1 METSILQKIKKKT
14 SELLLNSG
22 RVLEVRHWSNAAM
35 TEIDLHLP
43 GSAMENWTEAVYIK
57 FKVAGFTYRDYT
69 PFAWD
74 TDTST
79 CSLLIDTAHEG
90 PGSQW
95 AQNLQSGDTVH
106 FFKAVSARQGL
117 HATDLVVALG
127 DASSLAHLLALQQL
141 TLPLSRFDGT
151 VLLPNQ
157 EQQGL
162 FKDYFRSP
170 LRPVDD
176 EAQMIAWLE
185 RQGYCTA
192 HTRFYL
198 TGNHHLVNRLRR
210 VLKDMGHSHIR
221 VKGFWS

>member
-1 METSILQKIKKKT
+1 
-14 SELLLNSG
+14 
-22 RVLEVRHWSNAAM
+22 M

-74 TDTST
+74 AETST
-79 CSLLIDTAHEG
+79 CSLLVDTGHDG

-95 AQNLQSGDTVH
+95 AQSLRNGDTVY
-106 FFKAVSARQGL
+106 FFKAVSARQPL
-117 HATDLVVALG
+117 HAMDLVVALG

-141 TLPLSRFDGT
+141 TLPLSRFDGA
-151 VLLPNQ
+151 VLLQNQ

-170 LRPVDD
+170 LQPIVD
-176 EAQMIAWLE
+176 EAQMIAWLQ
-185 RQGYCTA
+185 RQNYCTDY
-192 HTRFYL
+192 TRFFL
-198 TGNHHLVNRLRR
+198 TGNHHLVNKLRR
-210 VLKDMGHSHIR
+210 ALKDMGHSRIR